1 MDFAVSHDF
10 AEETMEAKVRW
21 FQSLTMEQRMDV
33 FCSFMD
39 LIFAINP
46 HIANSKD
53 AEQLAKGIPIL
64 SRQ

>member
-10 AEETMEAKVRW
+10 AEETMEAKARW
-21 FQSLTMEQRMDV
+21 FQSLTMEQRMAV

-46 HIANSKD
+46 HIADFKD

-64 SRQ
+64 SRP